1 MVCLQYKKIFID
13 YEGTESE
20 NDAQGNSLWLT
31 FYVIQFSGSALIEN
45 KQLRL
50 RRRVGACS
58 PSAPAMSTVPA
69 LHIFVLTVRVDEF
82 VENVKLTS
90 TLKISLKVLNNDA
103 VMERLNES
111 TIDIHTVE
119 IESTCKLHQ
128 VLTRYSLPSCLR
140 VLRINNN
147 NLNILDIC
155 ELPKFSESMNSLH
168 TLDLCRTKFK
178 DSSFYALISV
188 LNSCKGLISLSLID
202 NGLTKAEITGLI
214 TTFESTRNLKKLN
227 LSKSNITEAQANN
240 ILQKLEQ
247 AKNIVSLDLSHNA
260 LKGNKIV
267 LGICQLQ
274 SLEKVDLS
282 HNYIRFSPLPDFEGK
297 HDSLSINTKNIS
309 LSSNHMTPVDI
320 SQFCSLIG
328 SDLLK
333 LNLDCNHVGNSVL
346 SLCSIRLRIKHLK
359 VLSLANTDISDAV
372 DGLAVLLSFVRELE
386 ELNLSSNNLT
396 LTHFQQ
402 VQLPLSN
409 LFHLKKL
416 NLSNNPDGISALLES
431 ILPSFKNLEELRLSN
446 AHLNGDDL
454 KRICQPLASVMGL
467 KYLELS
473 MNAIGPAGINE
484 LANILKELPLLE
496 RLDLSRSCL
505 QHGDINVLC
514 QGLVSL
520 KEMKYLD
527 LSGSMIDSQ
536 ILDDAWFLPST
547 LEELILGDVIHGEKL
562 FTKLKPLQH
571 LRIFHLTNL
580 KLRTCDVEMLAT
592 TLSSFSTLEELSV
605 DNIVIS
611 DSSCCKIFSALK
623 WLGYLRKLHLTNL
636 KLKACDVE
644 MLATTLWSFP
654 TLEELS
660 LANIVVENSNLD
672 KLFSA
677 IKSLK
682 NIKKIDLSGI
692 KLYDESGLADMLSSL
707 LSLEEL
713 VLSGMS
719 VVNMDDVRFFSAL
732 KLLKRLKKLD
742 LGNIN
747 VREEKALF
755 DMLSSLLMLEEIV
768 FPAVVLENSDGTVG
782 YFSALESLIYLK
794 NLDLRWSKICKTAQ
808 EALTRGLLSLQLLQ
822 RLVLGVIDCDNAKQL
837 FAALGS
843 FKYLKELDL
852 GKTCISKTV
861 AGSLACV
868 LPSLKLLEKLA
879 LKGIDYDEQI
889 CAALVNFKYLKE
901 LDLCKRIYTNTGV
914 EALGRVL
921 PSLTL
926 LEKLVLGGIDSS
938 DKSDEL
944 FAALGNLKNLK
955 ELHLGESFI
964 SETAAEALVR
974 VLPSLTLLEKLVLGG
989 IFSDYECDEQLFSAL
1004 GNLKYLKELHLVE
1017 MNITKLS
1024 TEGLARVLPSLTL
1037 LEKLALGSGF
1047 PSYREFDDLIDSDYE
1062 CDEQLFAALGNLKYL
1077 KELHLSG
1084 MIITKP
1090 HAEAL
1095 ARVLPSLTLLER
1107 LVLGGIDPDDECDEQ
1122 LFAGLKNL
1130 KYLRELHLVE
1140 MNITKLS
1147 TEGLARVLPSMTLLE
1162 KLVFEAFDSDHEC
1175 DEELFAELRNLKY
1188 LRELQLECTYIS
1200 HTGAEALARALPSL
1214 TFLKVLQLIHVTL
1227 EDDKQLLHAV
1237 GKLRYLEELHF
1248 FGINITKAGVAALV
1262 DVLRSLGMLKKLLL
1276 GGICFKK
1283 TSDDQL
1289 FTTVGSL
1296 SFLNK
1301 LGLRGS
1307 TITQAGATTLTATL
1321 PRLRNLKCFRLP
1333 KEIENDEDGTL
1344 RTNLK
1349 AAARFV
1355 PEELF
1360 R

>member
-1 MVCLQYKKIFID
+1 MVYHQYKKIFID

-50 RRRVGACS
+50 RRRVGACP

-69 LHIFVLTVRVDEF
+69 LHIFVSIVRVDEF
-82 VENVKLTS
+82 FENVRLTS
-90 TLKISLKVLNNDA
+90 TLKISLKVLNSDA

-111 TIDIHTVE
+111 SIDIHTVE

-155 ELPKFSESMNSLH
+155 ELPKFSHSMNSLH

-214 TTFESTRNLKKLN
+214 TTFESTRNLNKLN

-240 ILQKLEQ
+240 ILHKLEQ
-247 AKNIVSLDLSHNA
+247 AKNIASLDLSHNT

-274 SLEKVDLS
+274 SLEEVDLS
-282 HNYIRFSPLPDFEGK
+282 HNYIRFFPLPDFEGK

-372 DGLAVLLSFVRELE
+372 DGLAALLSLVRELE

-409 LFHLKKL
+409 LFQLKKL

-454 KRICQPLASVMGL
+454 KRTCHPLASFKHL
-467 KYLELS
+467 KYLEIS
-473 MNAIGPAGINE
+473 MNAIGPDGIKE
-484 LANILKELPLLE
+484 LANILQGFPLLE

-505 QHGDINVLC
+505 QDDDINVLC
-514 QGLVSL
+514 QGLVPFKRL
-520 KEMKYLD
+520 KYLNF
-527 LSGSMIDSQ
+527 SGSMIDSQ
-536 ILDDAWFLPST
+536 ILGDAWFLPPT

-562 FTKLKPLQH
+562 FAKLKPLQH
-571 LRIFHLTNL
+571 LRILHLTNL

-611 DSSCCKIFSALK
+611 DSNCYKIFSAMK
-623 WLGYLRKLHLTNL
+623 WLGYLRKIHLTNL
-636 KLKACDVE
+636 KLRACDVE
-644 MLATTLWSFP
+644 MLATTLSSFP

-692 KLYDESGLADMLSSL
+692 KLCDESGLADMLSSL
-707 LSLEEL
+707 LFLEEL

-732 KLLKRLKKLD
+732 KLLKRLRKLD

-747 VREEKALF
+747 VREEKAF
-755 DMLSSLLMLEEIV
+755 FNMLSSLSMLEEIV
-768 FPAVVLENSDGTVG
+768 FPAVVLENSDGTVD

-794 NLDLRWSKICKTAQ
+794 NLDLRWSKICKPAQ
-808 EALTRGLLSLQLLQ
+808 EALTRGLLSLQLLE
-822 RLVLGVIDCDNAKQL
+822 RLVLGVIDCDDAKQL
-837 FAALGS
+837 FAALGNL
-843 FKYLKELDL
+843 KYLKELDL
-852 GKTCISKTV
+852 GKTYISKTV
-861 AGSLACV
+861 AESLAC
-868 LPSLKLLEKLA
+868 
-879 LKGIDYDEQI
+879 
-889 CAALVNFKYLKE
+889 
-901 LDLCKRIYTNTGV
+901 
-914 EALGRVL
+914 VL

-926 LEKLVLGGIDSS
+926 LEKLVLKGIDYDEQMCAALVNLKYLKELDLGKTYISKTVAES
-938 DKSDEL
+938 LACVLPSLTLLEKLALKGIDPDDECVEEL
-944 FAALGNLKNLK
+944 FAALGNLKILK
-955 ELHLGESFI
+955 ELHL
-964 SETAAEALVR
+964 AEALVR

-989 IFSDYECDEQLFSAL
+989 IVSDYECDEQLFAPLRNLKYLKELDLGVIYLTKTGAEALARVLQSLTLLEEVRIVHDDERDEQLFAELGNYEQLFAALGNLKYLKKLSLCNLFLIKTGAEALAHVLPSLTLLKKLVLRGIDHYDECGEQLFASL
-1004 GNLKYLKELHLVE
+1004 GNLKYLKELRLDD
-1017 MNITKLS
+1017 MYPTK
-1024 TEGLARVLPSLTL
+1024 TGAEALARVLPSLTL
-1037 LEKLALGSGF
+1037 LEKLAL
-1047 PSYREFDDLIDSDYE
+1047 EWIDHYEE

-1077 KELHLSG
+1077 KELGLFKIYLTKTGAEALARVLRSLTLLEKLELQKVHRDDECDEHPFGSLGNLKHLKKLFLRHLYL
-1084 MIITKP
+1084 TKTG
-1090 HAEAL
+1090 AEAL
-1095 ARVLPSLTLLER
+1095 ARVLPSLGFLKE
-1107 LVLGGIDPDDECDEQ
+1107 LVLCGI
-1122 LFAGLKNL
+1122 
-1130 KYLRELHLVE
+1130 
-1140 MNITKLS
+1140 S
-1147 TEGLARVLPSMTLLE
+1147 
-1162 KLVFEAFDSDHEC
+1162 FE
-1175 DEELFAELRNLKY
+1175 N
-1188 LRELQLECTYIS
+1188 
-1200 HTGAEALARALPSL
+1200 
-1214 TFLKVLQLIHVTL
+1214 
-1227 EDDKQLLHAV
+1227 
-1237 GKLRYLEELHF
+1237 
-1248 FGINITKAGVAALV
+1248 
-1262 DVLRSLGMLKKLLL
+1262 
-1276 GGICFKK
+1276 
-1283 TSDDQL
+1283 TSDDKL
-1289 FTTVGSL
+1289 FTAVGSL
-1296 SFLNK
+1296 SSLNR
-1301 LGLRGS
+1301 LCLSVS
-1307 TITQAGATTLTATL
+1307 TITQAGATALTTALT
-1321 PRLRNLKCFRLP
+1321 RLRYLKFFSASLIS
-1333 KEIENDEDGTL
+1333 IENDEDETVKEI
-1344 RTNLK
+1344 LK
-1349 AAARFV
+1349 AAERDF
-1355 PEELF
+1355 EGS
-1360 R
+1360 